1 MRKKILFAPLW
12 GIFVLSLLS
21 SCRTED
27 GAIQQKQIEDNRF
40 STFVP
45 KSGKTINYADGFA
58 YLMKRYDNLHKTNL
72 SGINNKPVIGTLA
85 SNDKSASVFQNGE
98 SYVES
103 NIRSQTIT
111 EQDDI
116 KWVAFPKVKGNKV
129 VSLVV
134 GILSEKGT
142 RVTFRTFVNDDALYK
157 QNIIL
162 FQAALDRRLKRT
174 SKLALNASLNSIAL
188 ADPEGCSDPYSVNYD
203 PRCKDIEEVIINIPK
218 PLHKEPGQD
227 PPPPP
232 INPDPDGRC
241 ADYGD
246 CSGASGNGS
255 GGGDGTPN
263 PTPEALTNKEIIDSL
278 RGYPCAQDILRKIP
292 DLNSSL
298 SNLVKNTF
306 KNNDNVKVTF
316 VPKDFTDSN
325 LEGHFIEDKVK
336 TQTTGIIHFNIE
348 ISTGILQ
355 NATQEYVL
363 SVMYHELVHAYLAHE
378 WNRLGA
384 DAYHQQY
391 PYLESYT
398 MGGEMKF
405 RFIPGDHQAYTPFI
419 NMIADA
425 IQAYNPNFPKKQAN
439 HLAMGGLTNGI
450 DEGIGTRKN
459 EKDSNNFAIGT
470 KCSKSGN
477 YDEK

>member
-12 GIFVLSLLS
+12 GIFVLSILS

-85 SNDKSASVFQNGE
+85 SNDKSASVSQNGE

-142 RVTFRTFVNDDALYK
+142 RVTFRTFGNDDALYK

-174 SKLALNASLNSIAL
+174 SKLALNASLNPIAL

-246 CSGASGNGS
+246 CSGSSGNGS
-255 GGGDGTPN
+255 GGDGTDTNQPIADINYDKLKDFPCAYALAQQLTNEKIGGDLARLLKETFGANERVNISFQTSDNKFLGETVTGGFRFTGDANNFNGTVYLNKDRLSNATQDFLLSTMYHEVLHGYLNYERSRIGETEFNNRYPAMESYDVKFGDGT
-263 PTPEALTNKEIIDSL
+263 TMKKFLFI
-278 RGYPCAQDILRKIP
+278 G
-292 DLNSSL
+292 
-298 SNLVKNTF
+298 
-306 KNNDNVKVTF
+306 
-316 VPKDFTDSN
+316 TD
-325 LEGHFIEDKVK
+325 
-336 TQTTGIIHFNIE
+336 
-348 ISTGILQ
+348 Q
-355 NATQEYVL
+355 N
-363 SVMYHELVHAYLAHE
+363 H
-378 WNRLGA
+378 NR
-384 DAYHQQY
+384 
-391 PYLESYT
+391 
-398 MGGEMKF
+398 MG
-405 RFIPGDHQAYTPFI
+405 PFI
-419 NMIADA
+419 DGI
-425 IQAYNPNFPKKQAN
+425 KQAVLN
-439 HLAMGGLTNGI
+439 FDPSYPAGRAEALAMGGIIAESALPPAYRGI
-450 DEGIGTRKN
+450 SSHEADGSTAALGKR
-459 EKDSNNFAIGT
+459 
-470 KCSKSGN
+470 CSK
-477 YDEK
+477 

>member
-103 NIRSQTIT
+103 NIRSQTVT

-142 RVTFRTFVNDDALYK
+142 RVTYRTFGNDDDLYK

-174 SKLALNASLNSIAL
+174 SKLALNASLNPVAL
-188 ADPEGCSDPYSVNYD
+188 
-203 PRCKDIEEVIINIPK
+203 
-218 PLHKEPGQD
+218 L
-227 PPPPP
+227 
-232 INPDPDGRC
+232 NPD
-241 ADYGD
+241 D
-246 CSGASGNGS
+246 CSNPYGGS
-255 GGGDGTPN
+255 Y
-263 PTPEALTNKEIIDSL
+263 NKYS
-278 RGYPCAQDILRKIP
+278 
-292 DLNSSL
+292 
-298 SNLVKNTF
+298 
-306 KNNDNVKVTF
+306 
-316 VPKDFTDSN
+316 
-325 LEGHFIEDKVK
+325 
-336 TQTTGIIHFNIE
+336 
-348 ISTGILQ
+348 
-355 NATQEYVL
+355 
-363 SVMYHELVHAYLAHE
+363 
-378 WNRLGA
+378 
-384 DAYHQQY
+384 
-391 PYLESYT
+391 
-398 MGGEMKF
+398 
-405 RFIPGDHQAYTPFI
+405 
-419 NMIADA
+419 
-425 IQAYNPNFPKKQAN
+425 
-439 HLAMGGLTNGI
+439 
-450 DEGIGTRKN
+450 
-459 EKDSNNFAIGT
+459 
-470 KCSKSGN
+470 
-477 YDEK
+477 